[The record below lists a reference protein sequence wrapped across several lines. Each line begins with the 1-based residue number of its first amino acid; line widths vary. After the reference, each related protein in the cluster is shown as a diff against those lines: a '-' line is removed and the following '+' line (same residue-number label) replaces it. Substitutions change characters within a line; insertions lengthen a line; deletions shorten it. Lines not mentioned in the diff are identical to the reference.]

1 MPLRPPTGYIVTQMF
16 ISRMTRE
23 ESNMIIPCTQRMY
36 LEDLSFMMVYLNKEP
51 ARLDSIFRDIL
62 DEEEAIYFSKIFIQ
76 GKRRER
82 FQKIIINLLE
92 EWPWRTSVS
101 FVMEFSHRLKRRKRC
116 SRHPESIMSISRR
129 WNRGWKW
136 LVNHFSLY
144 NSICKK
150 IFNRLAIGAC
160 DWFRYHV
167 SVISTNRQCL
177 REGGGGRGY
186 KSYAINV
193 SSGLS
198 VLYSFLTK

>member
-1 MPLRPPTGYIVTQMF
+1 MSLRPPTGYIVTQMF

-101 FVMEFSHRLKRRKRC
+101 LVMEFSHRWKRRKRC

-129 WNRGWKW
+129 WNRGWKL

-160 DWFRYHV
+160 DWFRYRV
-167 SVISTNRQCL
+167 SVVSTNRQCL
-177 REGGGGRGY
+177 REGGGGEGISRMP
-186 KSYAINV
+186 
-193 SSGLS
+193 
-198 VLYSFLTK
+198 